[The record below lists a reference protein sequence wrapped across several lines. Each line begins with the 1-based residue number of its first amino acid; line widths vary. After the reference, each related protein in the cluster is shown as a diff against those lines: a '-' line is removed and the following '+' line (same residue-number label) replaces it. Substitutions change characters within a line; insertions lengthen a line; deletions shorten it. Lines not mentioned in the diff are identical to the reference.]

1 MHSSAC
7 YPALQLWSERQDL
20 IKSLVIMNPS
30 GHRTIKAMK
39 PEWYTAFAA
48 HVNSHPI
55 GKKLFKAMG
64 GTKVFRGVRNDPRN
78 AENAILACQTMHFA
92 RNQRMTHLMKL
103 IRETRTPT
111 VYFYSEKD
119 KLIDTAIFHEM
130 LAFLGADQSDATIL
144 SKDGQVMKEA
154 AGRQD
159 WLKVL
164 SVPDSGHYAFRSCGQ
179 ILDKEITKLLAQVY
193 MTDVLR
199 PVANGGDGE
208 QWESV
213 HQ

>member
-7 YPALQLWSERQDL
+7 YPTLELWRQEEGL
-20 IKSLVIMNPS
+20 IKSLVMMNPS

-39 PEWYTAFAA
+39 PEWYTSFAA
-48 HVNSHPI
+48 NINTHPL
-55 GKKLFKAMG
+55 GKKVFKGLG

-92 RNQRMTHLMKL
+92 GNKRMIDLLTR
-103 IRETRTPT
+103 IRETRTPCL
-111 VYFYSEKD
+111 YLYSEKD
-119 KLIDTAIFHEM
+119 KLIDTEIFHEM
-130 LAFLGADQSDATIL
+130 LAFLGADGSDVTSL
-144 SKDGQVMKEA
+144 SKDGDIMDEA
-154 AGRQD
+154 VGRQD

-164 SVPDSGHYAFRSCGQ
+164 SVRDGGHYAFRSCAQ

-199 PVANGGDGE
+199 PVAHGGDGD

-213 HQ
+213 NQ